1 MSPPEERR
9 RSRRLLLAAAVVL
22 VAAVPLAFAADRA
35 GRDGE
40 RPTAV
45 VARPAVEPVPYPVPR
60 TPADAALPDPS
71 VFVALG
77 GDDAADCSRDAPC
90 ATFDRA
96 YRAAR
101 PGEVV
106 EVANGSYPEQILT
119 RDETRDSGDDVTFRP
134 ARGAKVKLTG
144 LTFGHWTNDLGAE
157 HVQVRDMDVG
167 EIMAR
172 RTDDLTFRNLAMRS
186 FWVEGG
192 QGIRFL
198 GGSVGG
204 IKGDNPWLGTWQSSE
219 GDTETPKDVVIDGVD
234 FHDVRMKHPADHIE
248 CLHVNDVDGFVV
260 RNSRFHDCDTFDML
274 VMYGHNEVLRD
285 ILVEHNVFEAT
296 GNSFGGPA
304 YFGLSLRFG
313 ENVTVRHN
321 RSTAPWA
328 GPDAGGGPI
337 AGSWTVA
344 DNTFPSLQSC
354 PGGIV
359 FRGNL
364 WTGKHAEA
372 CGATDRTA
380 GGGR

>member
-1 MSPPEERR
+1 VSLPR
-9 RSRRLLLAAAVVL
+9 LLAAAAVL
-22 VAAVPLAFAADRA
+22 VALSGGCGD
-35 GRDGE
+35 E

-45 VARPAVEPVPYPVPR
+45 LAPPSGEPVPYPVPR
-60 TPADAALPDPS
+60 TPTDAPLPQAA

-77 GDDAADCSRDAPC
+77 GDDAADCSRGAPC

-101 PGEVV
+101 PGQVV
-106 EVANGSYPEQILT
+106 EVAAGTYPEQILT
-119 RDETRDSGDDVTFRP
+119 RDPTRTSGADVTFRP
-134 ARGAKVKLTG
+134 ARDADVKLAG
-144 LTFGHWTNDLGAE
+144 LTFGHWSNDLGAE

-172 RTDDLTFRNLAMRS
+172 RTDDLTFRNLRMRS

-204 IKGDNPWLGTWQSSE
+204 IKGDNPWLGTWQSSD
-219 GDTETPKDVVIDGVD
+219 GATETPKDVVIDGVD
-234 FHDVRMKHPADHIE
+234 FHDVRMKHAADHIE
-248 CLHVNDVDGFVV
+248 CLHINDVDGFVV

-274 VMYGHNEVLRD
+274 VMYGHNEVLRN
-285 ILVEHNVFEAT
+285 ILIEHNVFGTT

-321 RSTAPWA
+321 SSTAPWA
-328 GPDAGGGPI
+328 GPDAGGGTI
-337 AGSWTVA
+337 SGRWTIA

-354 PGGIV
+354 PGGIEY
-359 FRGNL
+359 RGNL

-380 GGGR
+380 AGS